1 MVQQINCRQLLQETD
16 SILRDAQV
24 SPRRFFA
31 LFLVMDGLMRLANY
45 FANLNSSQTVSFS
58 NPVGLF
64 VTILVNLLSLV
75 LGAGCVLYCLGIRR
89 SERVEY
95 LTLFDGFSFVGRV
108 ILLYLTEYMFL
119 FLWSLPASL
128 FGSTMLML
136 YGNDMLLS
144 SFLMPLLLVPPVMA
158 LYRYRFAIYNLC
170 ERPELSP
177 MEAIRLSKRQTFGC
191 KGHLLL
197 LDLRFAGWMVLS
209 YLPTLAVLGMNF
221 MSLLGRPVPPI
232 NEPVSLTLQL
242 LFPILVGVIYLPRRH
257 TAIAGCYEAAV
268 ANTGVRPDSPGR
280 PGWDH
285 GPDNL
290 GGY

>member
-1 MVQQINCRQLLQETD
+1 MVQNIDRRQLLRETD
-16 SILRDAQV
+16 RILRDAQV

-31 LFLVMDGLMRLANY
+31 LFLAMDGLMRLANY
-45 FANLNSSQTVSFS
+45 FANLTDSLVSLS

-75 LGAGCVLYCLGIRR
+75 LEAGCVMYCLGIRR
-89 SERVEY
+89 GERVEY

-108 ILLYLTEYMFL
+108 ILLYLTKYLFI

-128 FGSTMLML
+128 FGSTMLVL

-158 LYRYRFAIYNLC
+158 LYRYRFAVYNLC
-170 ERPELSP
+170 ERPDLSP
-177 MEAIRLSKRQTFGC
+177 MEAIRLSKLQTFGC

-197 LDLRFAGWMVLS
+197 LDLRFAGWMILS
-209 YLPTLAVLGMNF
+209 YLPTSAVLMMN
-221 MSLLGRPVPPI
+221 LAAALDQAVPAI
-232 NEPVSLTLQL
+232 NEPLSLTLQL
-242 LFPILVGVIYLPRRH
+242 LFPIFIGVLYLPRYH
-257 TAIAGCYEAAV
+257 TAVAGCYEAAV
-268 ANTGVRPDSPGR
+268 ANTGVQPGQSGR

>member
-1 MVQQINCRQLLQETD
+1 MVQNIDRRQLLRETD
-16 SILRDAQV
+16 HILRDAQV

-31 LFLVMDGLMRLANY
+31 LFLAMDGLMRLANY
-45 FANLNSSQTVSFS
+45 FANLSNEQLVSLS

-75 LGAGCVLYCLGIRR
+75 LEAGCVLYCLAIRR
-89 SERVEY
+89 GERVEY

-108 ILLYLTEYMFL
+108 ILLYLTKYMFIL
-119 FLWSLPASL
+119 LWSLPASL

-144 SFLMPLLLVPPVMA
+144 SFLMPLLLIPPVMA
-158 LYRYRFAIYNLC
+158 VYRYRFAIYNLC
-170 ERPELSP
+170 EQPDMSP
-177 MEAIRLSKRQTFGC
+177 MDAIRLSKQQTFGC

-209 YLPTLAVLGMNF
+209 YLPSIAVL
-221 MSLLGRPVPPI
+221 SLNLMAVLGRPVPPI

-242 LFPILVGVIYLPRRH
+242 LFPIFIGVIYLPRYYGV
-257 TAIAGCYEAAV
+257 IAGCYEAAK
-268 ANTGVRPDSPGR
+268 ANTGVTPGH
-280 PGWDH
+280 PGWNH